1 MINACDSSDLRG
13 TVLLAH
19 EGINFF
25 LAGTQHGVDDFLAF
39 LDSDVRFLDIPLK
52 ISHTDYQPFNRMNV
66 RLKKEIISIG
76 MDEVQPAVLTGDS
89 IAPEEFKQWLDDGKT
104 VTILDTRNDYEIRL
118 GTFENAMDLD
128 ITSFR
133 AFPAAVNAMPEE
145 LKDTPVVMF
154 CTGGIRC
161 EKASV
166 VMLEAGF
173 KDVRQLEGGILGY
186 FEQVGGSQAALDMAK
201 AYSLERFAFGRQIG
215 SYQAIKHKLAD
226 MYIAV
231 TLAKSNCY
239 YGAWAL
245 SSESAELPLAAATAR
260 VSATK
265 AFQLCS
271 KENIQTHGGN
281 GFTWEYDCHL
291 FYKRSK
297 VLSVL
302 LGSEATWKEKLVP
315 TLEKTNTLEKG

>member
-1 MINACDSSDLRG
+1 MSDSIVNIAGYRFVDLPDRDELRTPMINACKAANLRG
-13 TVLLAH
+13 TILLAH

-25 LAGTQHGVDDFLAF
+25 LAGTQQGVDDFLVF

-52 ISHTDYQPFNRMNV
+52 VSHTDYQPFNRMNV

-76 MDEVQPAVLTGDS
+76 MDEVQPAVFTGDS
-89 IAPEEFKQWLDDGKT
+89 IAPKEFKQWLDDGKT

-118 GTFENAMDLD
+118 GTFENAIDLD

-133 AFPAAVNAMPEE
+133 AFPAAVDAMPDE

-186 FEQVGGSQAALDMAK
+186 FEEVGGSHWNGDCFVFDHRVAL
-201 AYSLERFAFGRQIG
+201 
-215 SYQAIKHKLAD
+215 
-226 MYIAV
+226 
-231 TLAKSNCY
+231 TP
-239 YGAWAL
+239 
-245 SSESAELPLAAATAR
+245 EL
-260 VSATK
+260 
-265 AFQLCS
+265 
-271 KENIQTHGGN
+271 KE
-281 GFTWEYDCHL
+281 
-291 FYKRSK
+291 
-297 VLSVL
+297 
-302 LGSEATWKEKLVP
+302 SEAVQCFACRQPLTVEEQQSPSYVVEVSCPYCVHLR
-315 TLEKTNTLEKG
+315 

>member
-1 MINACDSSDLRG
+1 MSDSIVNIAGYRFVDLPDRDELRPPMTEACKASGLRG
-13 TVLLAH
+13 TILLAH

-25 LAGTQHGVDDFLAF
+25 LAGTQHGVDEFLAF

-76 MDEVQPAVLTGDS
+76 MDEVQPAVYTGDS
-89 IAPEEFKQWLDDGKT
+89 IAPKEFKKWLDDGKAVT
-104 VTILDTRNDYEIRL
+104 VLDTRNDYEIRL

-128 ITSFR
+128 IKSFR
-133 AFPAAVNAMPEE
+133 AFPAAVEAMPDE

-186 FEQVGGSQAALDMAK
+186 FEEVGGSHWNGDCFVFDHRVAL
-201 AYSLERFAFGRQIG
+201 
-215 SYQAIKHKLAD
+215 
-226 MYIAV
+226 
-231 TLAKSNCY
+231 TP
-239 YGAWAL
+239 
-245 SSESAELPLAAATAR
+245 EL
-260 VSATK
+260 
-265 AFQLCS
+265 
-271 KENIQTHGGN
+271 KE
-281 GFTWEYDCHL
+281 
-291 FYKRSK
+291 
-297 VLSVL
+297 
-302 LGSEATWKEKLVP
+302 SEAIQCFACRQPLTVEEQQSPSYVVEVSCPYCVHLR
-315 TLEKTNTLEKG
+315 

>member
-1 MINACDSSDLRG
+1 MSDSIVNIAGYRFVDLPDRDELRTPMINACKAASLRG
-13 TVLLAH
+13 TILLAH

-25 LAGTQHGVDDFLAF
+25 LAGTQQGVDDFLGF

-52 ISHTDYQPFNRMNV
+52 VSHTDYQPFNRMNV

-76 MDEVQPAVLTGDS
+76 MDEVQPAVFTGDS
-89 IAPEEFKQWLDDGKT
+89 IAPKEFKQWLDDGKT

-118 GTFENAMDLD
+118 GTFENAIDLD

-133 AFPAAVNAMPEE
+133 AFPAAVDAMPDE

-186 FEQVGGSQAALDMAK
+186 FEEVGGSHWNGDCFVFDHRVAL
-201 AYSLERFAFGRQIG
+201 
-215 SYQAIKHKLAD
+215 
-226 MYIAV
+226 
-231 TLAKSNCY
+231 TP
-239 YGAWAL
+239 
-245 SSESAELPLAAATAR
+245 EL
-260 VSATK
+260 
-265 AFQLCS
+265 
-271 KENIQTHGGN
+271 KE
-281 GFTWEYDCHL
+281 
-291 FYKRSK
+291 
-297 VLSVL
+297 
-302 LGSEATWKEKLVP
+302 SEAVQCFACRQPLTVEEQQSPSYVVEVSCPYCVHLR
-315 TLEKTNTLEKG
+315 